1 MFARNVLAAKGNH
14 VALIGTEATVSAALD
29 ELARHDIGALVVSD
43 DGDHVEGILSE
54 REVARGLSEHGRD
67 LLDWSVGEVMTR
79 DVATCRLDDTIAD
92 LMAVMTERRTRH
104 IPVVADERIVGI
116 VSIGDAVKSRV
127 DELETLHDQMVNYIQ
142 GH

>member
-1 MFARNVLAAKGNH
+1 MSAKNILATKGDH

-29 ELARHDIGALVVSD
+29 ELARHNIGALVVSD
-43 DGDHVEGILSE
+43 DGDHIEGILSE
-54 REVARGLSEHGRD
+54 RDVARGLSEHGRD
-67 LLDWSVGEVMTR
+67 LRDWSVGEVMTR

>member
-1 MFARNVLAAKGNH
+1 MTVRNVLATKGNQ
-14 VALIGTEATVSAALD
+14 VALIGTEATVTQALD
-29 ELARHDIGALVVSD
+29 ELARHDIGAVVVSD

-54 REVARGLSEHGRD
+54 RDVARGLCEHGRD
-67 LLDWSVGEVMTR
+67 LLDWPVSEVMTH
-79 DVATCRLDDTIAD
+79 DVATCQPDDTIAD
-92 LMAVMTERRTRH
+92 LMAVMTERRARH
-104 IPVVADERIVGI
+104 LPVVVDEHLEGI